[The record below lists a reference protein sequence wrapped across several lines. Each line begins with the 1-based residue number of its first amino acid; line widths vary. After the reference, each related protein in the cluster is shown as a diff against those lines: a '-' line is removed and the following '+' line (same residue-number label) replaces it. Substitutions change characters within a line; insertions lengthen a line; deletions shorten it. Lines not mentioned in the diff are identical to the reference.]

1 MPTRKQ
7 KRRAAKGQRHEHEF
21 VWVDSEG
28 NEVETPPDAPAAPD
42 AKSRNGGA
50 PAPAQKAK
58 QQPTRRGGRAGRTVH
73 PPSWQRAARRA
84 AILGVVVFV
93 IFSLGASKSHH
104 SYLTAVI
111 PAVIYTILF
120 IPFTYVIDRYAYNR
134 YLSKTGQAPAAS
146 AAKKQPPKKS

>member
-7 KRRAAKGQRHEHEF
+7 KRRSAKGQRHEHEF

-28 NEVETPPDAPAAPD
+28 NEVETPSDAPAAPD

-50 PAPAQKAK
+50 PATARKAKPQPAQ
-58 QQPTRRGGRAGRTVH
+58 RGGRTVH

-93 IFSLGASKSHH
+93 LFTFIQKGKHN
-104 SYLTAVI
+104 YLAALL
-111 PAVIYTILF
+111 PALIYTALF

-134 YLSKTGQAPAAS
+134 YLTKTGQAPAAP
-146 AAKKQPPKKS
+146 AAKKQSPKKS

>member
-28 NEVETPPDAPAAPD
+28 QEVDAPPDAPAAPD

-50 PAPAQKAK
+50 PPTAQKAK
-58 QQPTRRGGRAGRTVH
+58 QQPAQKGRAGRTVQ

-93 IFSLGASKSHH
+93 MFSILERGHNPTWYSALG
-104 SYLTAVI
+104 
-111 PAVIYTILF
+111 PALIYTALF

-134 YLSKTGQAPAAS
+134 YLAKTGQAPAAS

>member
-7 KRRAAKGQRHEHEF
+7 KRRSAKGQRHEHEF

-28 NEVETPPDAPAAPD
+28 KEVETPPDAPAAPD
-42 AKSRNGGA
+42 AKARNGGA
-50 PAPAQKAK
+50 PATTQKSKQPAQK
-58 QQPTRRGGRAGRTVH
+58 GRAGRTVH

-93 IFSLGASKSHH
+93 IFSVGASKSHH
-104 SYLTAVI
+104 GYLTALL